1 MADEGCMG
9 VLEVVLVVLVVLA
22 GVLAVLVVMV
32 LRLPAGAGE
41 VPALWGL
48 EMREA

>member
-9 VLEVVLVVLVVLA
+9 VLEEVLVVLA

-32 LRLPAGAGE
+32 FHLPAGAGE